1 MRKVAVLDYD
11 AGNVYSVC
19 RAVQKAGAHVSL
31 TSDPEELRAA
41 DGIVFPGQ
49 GSAKSAMVRLGA
61 SGLADLLRE
70 HVRADKPLLGVC
82 LGMQVFFGPNEEG
95 PSHGLDLLPGLVALM
110 TGERRVPHMGWNSLE
125 QRRSSPL
132 LEGIPEGSYA
142 YYAHSYQVLPEN
154 EEDVIATSGYSG
166 DVVAVVGRGN
176 LIGAQFHP
184 EKSGPVG
191 LRMYENFVRM
201 LG

>member
-1 MRKVAVLDYD
+1 MSKVAVLDYD

-19 RAVQKAGAHVSL
+19 RAVQKAGAQVSL

-82 LGMQVFFGPNEEG
+82 LGMQVFFGANEEG
-95 PSHGLDLLPGLVALM
+95 PSHGLDLLPGRVVLM
-110 TGERRVPHMGWNSLE
+110 TGERRVPHMGWNNLE

-201 LG
+201 LE

>member
-95 PSHGLDLLPGLVALM
+95 PSHGLDLLPGRVALM

>member
-19 RAVQKAGAHVSL
+19 RAVQKAGASVSL
-31 TSDPEELRAA
+31 TSDPEELRTA

-49 GSAKSAMVRLGA
+49 GSAKSAMARLGA

-82 LGMQVFFGPNEEG
+82 LGMQVFFGANEEG
-95 PSHGLDLLPGLVALM
+95 PSHGLGLLPGRVALM

-154 EEDVIATSGYSG
+154 EEDVIATSGYPG

-191 LRMYENFVRM
+191 LRMYDNFVRM